1 MGDEAVLDVEH
12 LELVV
17 LRDLLRDAGT
27 NLAQEPVG
35 EELLGRR
42 NAAVRALQV
51 AHVRELAD

>member
-27 NLAQEPVG
+27 NLA
-35 EELLGRR
+35 RSR
-42 NAAVRALQV
+42 
-51 AHVRELAD
+51 